1 MSVLWA
7 LLLLFV
13 LPAEQEAK
21 SAGCPER
28 NVVPNFNLTAFM
40 GRWRIFKEYNSL
52 SPYKQNCKELKF
64 TDNGDRSFLY
74 EQTGIINSGRIYD
87 QKYKMG
93 DTIKIT
99 RNLVPHTLKNGSES
113 TARFN
118 IKSDHVSGS
127 ITRPRA
133 QYNIVVA
140 KYKRYAIM
148 TRCANF
154 FGKLRE
160 IVIILMRRRKS
171 TGKLRSDIKKEVKR
185 LAMDIY
191 LFTSITQDSLSG
203 GNCPFVE

>member
-1 MSVLWA
+1 MFVLWA

-13 LPAEQEAK
+13 LAAKQEAK

-74 EQTGIINSGRIYD
+74 EQTGIINSERIYD

-99 RNLVPHTLKNGSES
+99 KNLVPHK
-113 TARFN
+113 
-118 IKSDHVSGS
+118 V
-127 ITRPRA
+127 
-133 QYNIVVA
+133 
-140 KYKRYAIM
+140 
-148 TRCANF
+148 
-154 FGKLRE
+154 
-160 IVIILMRRRKS
+160 
-171 TGKLRSDIKKEVKR
+171 
-185 LAMDIY
+185 
-191 LFTSITQDSLSG
+191 
-203 GNCPFVE
+203 